1 MCGRITTHSEVT
13 FVEKQ
18 SRLDAQRKK
27 LPGLPHTPEQQP
39 SHSLIDTVYNIV
51 ESGNI
56 VYVHPSKCH
65 SRENEVQTESKSKS
79 KTMIT
84 LEQGAL
90 KQTVVSD
97 LQDLDTSTELKLYFA
112 LQRRHLAF
120 DLVGLLSWT
129 VCQKWLDKL
138 MSTLVSDAPTS
149 FNAITIT
156 QVMKA
161 DREMFS
167 ILASEFK
174 GSLTAVL
181 GARPPLDEI
190 FEKLMHDPRINVHL
204 IAMPKLTSAPPKRP
218 LENDA
223 GKPNPGPR
231 KPSKRIKPGEK
242 PAPQMPEELAGLNKR
257 TEAGKPL
264 CWHFNMGKG
273 CNNPVKAGRCRFG
286 MHDCMKCLKT
296 GHGAARCKTS

>member
-1 MCGRITTHSEVT
+1 MG
-13 FVEKQ
+13 F
-18 SRLDAQRKK
+18 
-27 LPGLPHTPEQQP
+27 
-39 SHSLIDTVYNIV
+39 
-51 ESGNI
+51 
-56 VYVHPSKCH
+56 
-65 SRENEVQTESKSKS
+65 
-79 KTMIT
+79 
-84 LEQGAL
+84 
-90 KQTVVSD
+90 
-97 LQDLDTSTELKLYFA
+97 
-112 LQRRHLAF
+112 
-120 DLVGLLSWT
+120 LSWT

-174 GSLTAVL
+174 GSWTAVL

-204 IAMPKLTSAPPKRP
+204 IAMPKLTSKPLKRP
-218 LENDA
+218 LDA

-242 PAPQMPEELAGLNKR
+242 PAPQMPEELAGLHKR